1 MKKRRKEKEQG
12 STTGVAIFF
21 SVPRSSDH
29 RLCAEAAA
37 PLSSSISVTRVRRE
51 SKNREKRPKKRRE
64 TQAKQG
70 ERKGAFL

>member
-1 MKKRRKEKEQG
+1 MKKRRKEKEQR
-12 STTGVAIFF
+12 STTGVAIVF

-29 RLCAEAAA
+29 RLCAEAAT

>member
-1 MKKRRKEKEQG
+1 
-12 STTGVAIFF
+12 
-21 SVPRSSDH
+21 
-29 RLCAEAAA
+29 
-37 PLSSSISVTRVRRE
+37 VRRE